1 MVVATH
7 VVKVRGTFDR
17 NIWNDDM
24 LRKYIRKKIICE
36 IDDSFHMHLELFKIN
51 NDNDNKVI
59 NPWRLSSM
67 NSIKAELKNVIIKEM
82 PFGSHISFIF
92 LSRDSLIESIN
103 SFLLN

>member
-36 IDDSFHMHLELFKIN
+36 IDDSFHTHLELFKIN
-51 NDNDNKVI
+51 NDNDNKGKIEVLVYVYALPSEI
-59 NPWRLSSM
+59 DRET
-67 NSIKAELKNVIIKEM
+67 IKKWIDDHIKEE
-82 PFGSHISFIF
+82 G
-92 LSRDSLIESIN
+92 LDVEE
-103 SFLLN
+103 